1 VRVGVDGACWANARG
16 YGRFTRELLGA
27 VVAVAPDDEFVF
39 FVDAASHAVFDVS
52 APNVRQVHVAQRV
65 APTRAA
71 AADGRR
77 SLRDMLAFSRATAKE
92 PLDVF
97 FSPSVYTYYPLP
109 PRLSGVVAVHD
120 TIVERHPELTI
131 PSKRARLFWAA
142 KVRLALWQCRTVV
155 TVSDFSAN
163 ELQEVLRVP
172 ADRIRIVGEAASA
185 VFRPSSAAAISDAAA
200 RIGLPADVRWVIYV
214 GGFGPHKNVDDVVRA
229 HAAVSRR
236 TRGPL
241 HLLLV
246 GAVDD
251 DPFYCDRDRITA
263 AIADEG
269 TESLVTW
276 AGFLPDEE
284 LCPLLSGAVALML
297 PSAREG
303 FGLPAVEAAAC
314 GTPVIATTFSPLPT
328 LLAGGGF
335 FVEPGDVGSLTER
348 LATLATDDD
357 LRATMGRIAQRCA
370 EQLTWESGAAV
381 AVDALRA
388 ACR

>member
-1 VRVGVDGACWANARG
+1 MRIGVDAACWANARG

-27 VVAVAPDDEFVF
+27 MVAGAPDDEFVF
-39 FVDAASHAVFDVS
+39 FVDAASRAVFDLA
-52 APNVRQVHVAQRV
+52 APNVRQVPVAQRV

-77 SLRDMLAFSRATAKE
+77 SLRDMFAFTRATAKE

-97 FSPSVYTYYPLP
+97 FSPSVYTYFPLP
-109 PRLSGVVAVHD
+109 PRLCGVVAVHD
-120 TIVERHPELTI
+120 TIVERHPELTM

-142 KVRLALWQCRTVV
+142 KMHLALWQCRTVV

-163 ELQEVLRVP
+163 EIQEVLHVS
-172 ADRIRIVGEAASA
+172 ADRIRIVGEAASS
-185 VFRPSSAAAISDAAA
+185 VFRPASPAAICDAAA
-200 RIGLPADVRWVIYV
+200 RIGLPANAPWVIYV

-229 HAAVSRR
+229 HAAVTRR
-236 TRGPL
+236 TSGPL
-241 HLLLV
+241 HLVLV
-246 GAVDD
+246 GPVDD
-251 DPFYCDRDRITA
+251 DPFYGDRDRITA
-263 AIADEG
+263 AIAAEG

-284 LCPLLSGAVALML
+284 LCPLLTGAVALML

-348 LATLATDDD
+348 LATLATDDE
-357 LRATMGRIAQRCA
+357 LRATMGQVARRRA

-381 AVDALRA
+381 AVDAMRE